1 MDDNL
6 HAGFVLNKHKTDF
19 YMKNFVFFNNTKILF
34 GKDQI
39 AMLIDELPEDAKILM
54 IYGGGSIKNNG
65 IYDQV
70 IDALSGFDYMEFGG
84 IEPNPSY
91 EKCMKAVDIVNDN
104 DIDYLLAV
112 GGGSVVDACKFI
124 AAAALFEGD
133 DPWEILAQNEE
144 IDDALP
150 IGVVLTLPATGTE
163 MNGNSVITRLE
174 YKEKLSFSSPL
185 VLPQFSI
192 LDPKVIVSLPKKQ
205 IANGVAD
212 AFVHVIEQYLTYPV
226 NAKLQD
232 RMAESIML
240 TLIEEGPKVLA
251 NPNDYDAGANFMW
264 CTTMALNGIIKA
276 GVPEDWTT
284 HIIGHE
290 LTALHGLD
298 HAQTLAIVLP
308 GVMKVLQESKK
319 EKIIQYA
326 KRIWNIEGL
335 DEQQTINEAI
345 NKTIEFFESL
355 GIKTRLLDYKIP
367 ITTIDEIV
375 ERMEERGSI
384 NIGENKL
391 VGINEIR
398 SILKSR
404 F

>member
-1 MDDNL
+1 
-6 HAGFVLNKHKTDF
+6 
-19 YMKNFVFFNNTKILF
+19 MKNFVFFNNTKILF

-39 AMLIDELPEDAKILM
+39 ASLSDELPEDAKILM
-54 IYGGGSIKNNG
+54 VYGGGSIKNNG

-91 EKCMKAVDIVNDN
+91 EKCMKAVDVVNDN

-133 DPWEILAQNEE
+133 DPWEILAQSEE

-174 YKEKLSFSSPL
+174 YKEKLSFSTPL

-192 LDPKVIVSLPKKQ
+192 LDPEVIVSLPKKQ
-205 IANGVAD
+205 IANGIAD

-251 NPNDYDAGANFMW
+251 NPNDYDACANFMW
-264 CTTMALNGIIKA
+264 CATMALNGIIKA

-290 LTALHGLD
+290 LTALHGID

-319 EKIIQYA
+319 EKITQYA
-326 KRIWNIEGL
+326 QRIWNIDGL

-345 NKTIEFFESL
+345 NKTIQFFESL

-375 ERMEERGSI
+375 ERMEERGSV